1 MQLFDFI
8 FQSAYGSV
16 ALFFYN
22 SIAPSKIGVL
32 WKPSVDVPRDFR
44 ISDVNSRYLVN
55 NQLVFDKEA
64 ICRDF
69 MLIGQGL
76 AIKVQ

>member
-1 MQLFDFI
+1 M
-8 FQSAYGSV
+8 
-16 ALFFYN
+16 
-22 SIAPSKIGVL
+22 L

-44 ISDVNSRYLVN
+44 ISDVNGRYLVK

-69 MLIGQGL
+69 LLIGQGI
-76 AIKVQ
+76 AVKVE